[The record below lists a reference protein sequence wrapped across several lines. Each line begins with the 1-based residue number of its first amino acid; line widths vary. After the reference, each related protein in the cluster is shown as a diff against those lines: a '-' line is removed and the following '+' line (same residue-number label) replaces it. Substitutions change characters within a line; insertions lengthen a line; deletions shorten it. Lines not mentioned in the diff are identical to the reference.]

1 MLILFRIIHVLAG
14 VFWVGTA
21 VFTAAFLIPTVRAV
35 GPAGGPVMQ
44 QLAQVRKL
52 PMYLM
57 TAMFLTLLSG
67 IGLYSKASGGFSNAW
82 MQSGPGMT
90 FGLGGALAL
99 IASIVG
105 LVVVMP
111 TTKRAGAL
119 AAAIQTGGKPPSP
132 EQVAEMQRLQARAG
146 RGSALGAALLVLATT
161 AMAVGRYIP

>member
-21 VFTAAFLIPTVRAV
+21 VFTAAFLVPTVRAI

-52 PMYLM
+52 PLYLM
-57 TAMFLTLLSG
+57 AAMILTLLSG
-67 IGLYSKASGGFSNAW
+67 IGLYSRASGGFSNGW

-90 FGLGGALAL
+90 FGIGGALAL
-99 IASIVG
+99 VAG
-105 LVVVMP
+105 LIGMFVVAP

-119 AAAIQTGGKPPSP
+119 AAAIQGGGKPPSP
-132 EQVAEMQRLQARAG
+132 EQQAEMQRLQARAG
-146 RGSALGAALLVLATT
+146 
-161 AMAVGRYIP
+161 